1 MVCSQPVTSC
11 LVPASALAFF
21 LAFFLR
27 PGDFALALSIDE
39 AGEWLGAALL
49 LSGVD
54 AEAAEES
61 VAAESVAAGR
71 VADERVRAPVELC
84 DEVSDAG
91 RESDFNSIVL
101 VRSPKRLICA
111 LSGETQRQPRPFWA
125 KALSDA
131 ETERPRPLADCSG
144 VSMTDV
150 DAARFGSAR
159 SDMGG

>member
-1 MVCSQPVTSC
+1 MVCSQPVRSC

-27 PGDFALALSIDE
+27 PGDFALALSVDE

-54 AEAAEES
+54 AES
-61 VAAESVAAGR
+61 VAAECVAAG
-71 VADERVRAPVELC
+71 RVRAPVELC

-131 ETERPRPLADCSG
+131 DTERPRPLADCSG

-159 SDMGG
+159 SDMGGQQAATR

>member
-1 MVCSQPVTSC
+1 MFILQ
-11 LVPASALAFF
+11 LYAS
-21 LAFFLR
+21 LR
-27 PGDFALALSIDE
+27 VWD
-39 AGEWLGAALL
+39 
-49 LSGVD
+49 
-54 AEAAEES
+54 
-61 VAAESVAAGR
+61 
-71 VADERVRAPVELC
+71 
-84 DEVSDAG
+84 G
-91 RESDFNSIVL
+91 RESAFNSIVL

-159 SDMGG
+159 SDMGGQQAATRLPGTTVCART